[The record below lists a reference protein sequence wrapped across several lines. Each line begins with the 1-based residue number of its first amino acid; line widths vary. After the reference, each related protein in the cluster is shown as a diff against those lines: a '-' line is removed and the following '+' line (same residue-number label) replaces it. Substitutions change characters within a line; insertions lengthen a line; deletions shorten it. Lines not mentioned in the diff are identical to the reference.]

1 MGTEHIVTSFDEDLG
16 QLETM
21 ISEMGGMAEAQ
32 LSDAIKALVNGDAVL
47 AARTITRDK
56 DLDDFES
63 EIGALAVRLL
73 ALRNP
78 VANDL
83 RIVIAVLKISS
94 NLERVGDYAKNIA
107 KRTMVL
113 ERGPKIGD
121 AVHSLVR
128 MAGLTQAMIKNV
140 LDSFASGDSAKA
152 DDVRLRDEDV
162 DRLYTSLFRELL
174 TYMMEDPRNIT
185 PCTHLLFMAKNLER
199 IGDHATGIAEQVHFM
214 VLGETPPD
222 ERPKGDGSSMIVS
235 RPKKSSKKESE

>member
-1 MGTEHIVTSFDEDLG
+1 METEHIVTGFDDDLG

-32 LSDAIKALVNGDAVL
+32 LSDAVKALVNGDAVL
-47 AARTITRDK
+47 AARAVKRDK
-56 DLDDFES
+56 DLDNFES

-73 ALRNP
+73 ALRKP
-78 VANDL
+78 MADDL
-83 RIVIAVLKISS
+83 RIVIAALKISS
-94 NLERVGDYAKNIA
+94 NLERIGDYAKNIA

-113 ERGPKIGD
+113 ERVPEIGD
-121 AVHSLVR
+121 AVHSLIR

-140 LDSFASGDSAKA
+140 LDAFASRDSAKA

-199 IGDHATGIAEQVHFM
+199 IGDHTTGISEQVHFM

-222 ERPKGDGSSMIVS
+222 ERPKGDGSSMIVA
-235 RPKKSSKKESE
+235 RPKNSNKKESE

>member
-1 MGTEHIVTSFDEDLG
+1 MEIEHIVAGFDEDLDRLG
-16 QLETM
+16 IM

-47 AARTITRDK
+47 AARTVKRDK
-56 DLDDFES
+56 DLDNFES
-63 EIGALAVRLL
+63 EIGTLAVRLL
-73 ALRNP
+73 ALRQP
-78 VANDL
+78 MADDL
-83 RIVIAVLKISS
+83 RIGVAALKISS

-107 KRTMVL
+107 KRTIVL
-113 ERGPKIGD
+113 ERVPEIGD
-121 AVHSLVR
+121 AVHSLIR

-140 LDSFASGDSAKA
+140 LDAFVSRDSAKA

-185 PCTHLLFMAKNLER
+185 PCTHLMFMAKNLER
-199 IGDHATGIAEQVHFM
+199 IGDHTTGVAEQVHFM

-222 ERPKGDGSSMIVS
+222 ERPKRDGSSMIVS
-235 RPKKSSKKESE
+235 RLINSGKGEAE